1 MRLLSLNPTGMFS
14 YGYSDTIELADKG
27 VVHLIGRNEDKDF
40 DSNGSGK
47 SSLFNALCEI
57 LWGENPTGVSG
68 EKVANTRLEQGFC
81 GRVEFESSGSRYRVT
96 SCRDWEKA
104 FFSADNDNGCVYA
117 GTALFFDTLKS
128 DVWVDL
134 RGPSMKETRDL
145 VISAL
150 GQTYDR
156 FLATSYLS
164 PRAGNVL
171 LKGSNKERMDI
182 MGGVLGLGEWDR
194 ITERCRAEKRETE
207 KRKGELEKQRAF
219 EAGFIAA
226 DEAQLTALSATDW
239 VAEIE
244 KQKGIAAGLES
255 SIVELEKTKVELVE
269 KIEQLKNIDRSVL
282 NGLNDQKRELEHEVH
297 AINELSFFATNR
309 VVVDDS
315 EIRHVQA
322 ELAVCE
328 KQTVLRKVPNRSAW
342 DAEHPIDSTNH
353 DVLSRDVEIAN
364 LNGRLRT
371 ARSDMALSVALCPTC
386 GAPIAEDRKQAAQ
399 EALGALEHSL
409 ANLLCQREQEI
420 QDFDARLDLLKKQ
433 RDASWA
439 EFLSELEESKAAE
452 ETELVNKTNKLR
464 ETLEELKHRYEAAV
478 ADGMTAVR
486 LKWEAELTRKVLLSG
501 QVGEIGK
508 QIAAEEA
515 VLAKK
520 AVELNG
526 VIAHSGEVSGEI
538 SKNRAVLGTL
548 ATWFVSA
555 ADAVRR
561 VESVKASLEARKL
574 TVADIDKTLAAVA
587 EDLAAAEWL
596 IHHIPFVKL
605 HKLAVSLGELSVLAN
620 NYLSEAGDTLRVHI
634 SSFKE
639 KKKKTAASAADLLK
653 SEITIEITDGEKK
666 IDPKLYSDGETS
678 RVSTAMV
685 RAVHDLAVKFHQ
697 GCNIILLDEIF
708 GWVDHSSSQ
717 KVAATIRA
725 GAGETVLVTDNSGK
739 SGILKFDGTW
749 VARKKNGVTTLEV
762 FDAN

>member
-68 EKVANTRLEQGFC
+68 EKVANTRLDKGFC
-81 GRVEFESSGSRYRVT
+81 GRVEFESNGSRYRVT
-96 SCRDWEKA
+96 SCRDWEEA
-104 FFSADNDNGCVYA
+104 FFPADNDNGCVYS
-117 GTALFFDTLKS
+117 GTALFFEVYKS

-134 RGPSMKETRDL
+134 RGPSMRETRDA
-145 VISAL
+145 VIAAL

-171 LKGSNKERMDI
+171 LKGSNKDRMDI

-219 EAGFIAA
+219 ESGFVAA
-226 DEAQLTALSATDW
+226 DEAQLEALSQTDW

-244 KQKGIAAGLES
+244 KQRGVAAGLEE
-255 SIVELEKTKVELVE
+255 SIVELEKTKSVLVE
-269 KIEQLKNIDRSVL
+269 KIDQLKNIDRSAL
-282 NGLNDQKRELEHEVH
+282 DELHRRKRELSQDIHS
-297 AINELSFFATNR
+297 INEVSFFAMNR

-315 EIRHVQA
+315 EIRQVQA
-322 ELAVCE
+322 ELAVC
-328 KQTVLRKVPNRSAW
+328 KQTAVRKIPSRAAW
-342 DAEHPIDSTNH
+342 DAEHPIDLTNRE
-353 DVLSRDVEIAN
+353 VLSKDAEIAN
-364 LNGRLRT
+364 LNGRLRA

-386 GAPIAEDRKQAAQ
+386 GAPITEDRKQAAK
-399 EALGALEHSL
+399 EALGALERDL
-409 ANLLCQREQEI
+409 ANLLCIREQEV
-420 QDFDARLDLLKKQ
+420 QEFDVRLDLLKKQ
-433 RDASWA
+433 RDASWE
-439 EFLSELEESKAAE
+439 EFLSGLEEERAAE
-452 ETELVNKTNKLR
+452 EREAENKANKLR
-464 ETLEELKHRYEAAV
+464 DRLEELKRLYEAAV
-478 ADGMTAVR
+478 DEGLETVR
-486 LKWEAELTRKVLLSG
+486 QKWYGELKRKDILIAQEKEIEKQIFELEAEK
-501 QVGEIGK
+501 
-508 QIAAEEA
+508 AAE
-515 VLAKK
+515 LNSLIAK
-520 AVELNG
+520 A
-526 VIAHSGEVSGEI
+526 GEVGGEI

-548 ATWFVSA
+548 ASWFVSA
-555 ADAVRR
+555 EEAVRR
-561 VESVKASLEARKL
+561 VESVKASLAARKL
-574 TVADIDKTLAAVA
+574 TIADMDKTLSEVA

-639 KKKKTAASAADLLK
+639 KKKKAAASAADLLK

-685 RAVHDLAVKFHQ
+685 RAVHDLAVKFRQ
-697 GCNIILLDEIF
+697 GCNLILLDEIF

-725 GAGETVLVTDNSGK
+725 GVGETVLVTDNSGK

-762 FDAN
+762 SDVN